1 MQLRSIK
8 LENFRNYTD
17 LALDFS
23 PGVNVFLGQN
33 AQGKTNL
40 LEAIYVLALTRSH
53 RTHLDRDL
61 INWEAK
67 TAHIS
72 GQVERRTGKLPLEL
86 SLTSKGKKARMNHLD
101 QPKLARYIGQMNVI
115 LFAPED
121 LELVKGAP
129 QNRRQ
134 FLDREFSQM
143 SPKYLYT
150 ANQYKAIL
158 KQRNQYLK
166 QLNTLKAQDQV
177 FLDVLTDQLI
187 EYGSDLIQQRLNLLE
202 QLDAAA
208 VPVHQE
214 ITQGQEHL
222 TLKYVSQLDIHELDS
237 LEQIQKSLHE
247 RFQKLRSREIQLGTT
262 LLGPQRDDIQF
273 LVNEHDV
280 AVFGSQGQ
288 QRTTALAVKLAE
300 IELMHMQTGEYPI
313 LLLDDVLSELDS
325 ARQTQL
331 LAAMQDRVQTFL
343 TTPSLNDIASQLIK
357 TPKIFQV
364 SAGKIT
370 EIKTDDRDD

>member
-1 MQLRSIK
+1 MQLKTIK

-17 LALDFS
+17 LALNFS

-67 TAHIS
+67 TARIS
-72 GQVERRTGKLPLEL
+72 GQIERKTGKLPLEL
-86 SLTSKGKKARMNHLD
+86 SLTGKGKKARMNHLD

-166 QLNTLKAQDQV
+166 QLNTQKAQDQV
-177 FLDVLTDQLI
+177 LLDVLTDQLI

-208 VPVHQE
+208 APIHQE
-214 ITQGQEHL
+214 ITQGQEQL
-222 TLKYVSQLDIHELDS
+222 TLKYVSQLDIHELAS
-237 LEQIQKSLHE
+237 LEQIQKSLRN
-247 RFQKLRSREIQLGTT
+247 RFQKLRPREIQLGTT

-273 LVNEHDV
+273 LVNEHDI

-300 IELMHMQTGEYPI
+300 IELMHIQTGEYPI

-357 TPKIFQV
+357 TPKVFQV